1 MCSKMLLELSD
12 QDIQIKTVIYSI
24 NNCNFT
30 SHYNFNN
37 RYFTESNPAV
47 AELPV
52 CYETSLP
59 KKKFNQIRH
68 DSKCHPET
76 TRFDHETMVRLVKI
90 ARPSRCN
97 FEYCNNSAWHSCYFE
112 PAQNKSTKFYKCSS
126 ELASSNLTRRYGCTT
141 LQVIFRKTFEAI
153 LLLHEP

>member
-52 CYETSLP
+52 CAETSLP
-59 KKKFNQIRH
+59 KKKIQSNPSQFEMPPGNDQI
-68 DSKCHPET
+68 
-76 TRFDHETMVRLVKI
+76 
-90 ARPSRCN
+90 
-97 FEYCNNSAWHSCYFE
+97 
-112 PAQNKSTKFYKCSS
+112 
-126 ELASSNLTRRYGCTT
+126 
-141 LQVIFRKTFEAI
+141 
-153 LLLHEP
+153 

>member
-1 MCSKMLLELSD
+1 MCSKMLLDLSD

-52 CYETSLP
+52 CTETSLP
-59 KKKFNQIRH
+59 KKNSIKSVTIRNATRKRP
-68 DSKCHPET
+68 DLT
-76 TRFDHETMVRLVKI
+76 TRQWRD
-90 ARPSRCN
+90 
-97 FEYCNNSAWHSCYFE
+97 
-112 PAQNKSTKFYKCSS
+112 
-126 ELASSNLTRRYGCTT
+126 
-141 LQVIFRKTFEAI
+141 
-153 LLLHEP
+153 

>member
-47 AELPV
+47 AELPRLRRNFP
-52 CYETSLP
+52 T
-59 KKKFNQIRH
+59 KKKNSIKSVTIRNATRKRP
-68 DSKCHPET
+68 DLT
-76 TRFDHETMVRLVKI
+76 TRQWRD
-90 ARPSRCN
+90 
-97 FEYCNNSAWHSCYFE
+97 
-112 PAQNKSTKFYKCSS
+112 
-126 ELASSNLTRRYGCTT
+126 
-141 LQVIFRKTFEAI
+141 
-153 LLLHEP
+153 

>member
-47 AELPV
+47 AELPQ
-52 CYETSLP
+52 SAPKLP
-59 KKKFNQIRH
+59 YQKKKIQSN
-68 DSKCHPET
+68 
-76 TRFDHETMVRLVKI
+76 
-90 ARPSRCN
+90 PSR
-97 FEYCNNSAWHSCYFE
+97 FEMPPGND
-112 PAQNKSTKFYKCSS
+112 Q
-126 ELASSNLTRRYGCTT
+126 
-141 LQVIFRKTFEAI
+141 I
-153 LLLHEP
+153 

>member
-47 AELPV
+47 AEVPV
-52 CYETSLP
+52 CAETSLP
-59 KKKFNQIRH
+59 KKKKFNQIRH
-68 DSKCHPET
+68 NSKCHPET

-90 ARPSRCN
+90 ARPSRCKFRILQQFGLAFVLFRTCTKQVDKILQL
-97 FEYCNNSAWHSCYFE
+97 FE
-112 PAQNKSTKFYKCSS
+112 
-126 ELASSNLTRRYGCTT
+126 
-141 LQVIFRKTFEAI
+141 
-153 LLLHEP
+153 